1 MHIKHLIGKLY
12 VDDDVTLGQVRPTAE
27 EEPVAN
33 DEVTF
38 IKAKLTDPLGN

>member
-1 MHIKHLIGKLY
+1 
-12 VDDDVTLGQVRPTAE
+12 VTLGQVRPTAE
-27 EEPVAN
+27 EEPVAD